1 MMHAIERQVTTMTET
16 LDLTSLRQ
24 ALASLQDAKELVDD
38 AVWLEGQPPRV
49 RNTVVAG
56 LIWNFEFVYE
66 LGVKMIRRQLELEAA
81 SPTEVDETSFRDLLR
96 LAGER
101 GLVADVE
108 AWFGYRR
115 LRNITAHTYDQGK
128 ARLVLDGL
136 APFVGDAQLLL
147 QALEA
152 RRA

>member
-1 MMHAIERQVTTMTET
+1 MPET

-24 ALASLQDAKELVDD
+24 TLASLQDAKGLVDD
-38 AVWLEGQPPRV
+38 ATWFEGQPPRV

-56 LIWNFEFVYE
+56 LIQNFEFVYE

-108 AWFGYRR
+108 AWFGYHR
-115 LRNITAHTYDQGK
+115 LRNITAHTCDQGK

-136 APFVGDAQLLL
+136 APFVGDAQSLL
-147 QALEA
+147 QALAA